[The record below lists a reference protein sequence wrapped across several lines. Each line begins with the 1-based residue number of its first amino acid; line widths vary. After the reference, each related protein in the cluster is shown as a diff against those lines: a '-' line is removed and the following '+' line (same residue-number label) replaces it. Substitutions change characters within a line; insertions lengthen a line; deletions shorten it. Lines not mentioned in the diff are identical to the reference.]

1 MTAIRPSKK
10 SIEPMMIINQ
20 SAKAIHP
27 VQLLVLAMG
36 MR

>member
-1 MTAIRPSKK
+1 MTAFRPSKK

-20 SAKAIHP
+20 SAKAIRP
-27 VQLLVLAMG
+27 VQLLVLAVG